1 MQVGNLFS
9 IAVQGI
15 QNQMDAMNGAAEQ
28 VLVASAAPSGGDTVS
43 ISAGAKQAA
52 SGGGAQTDGLVSGMN
67 DLRISKY
74 LAVANMKVVQT
85 GEDMTQDLTNMIG
98 SSGG

>member
-1 MQVGNLFS
+1 M
-9 IAVQGI
+9 AVQGI
-15 QNQMDAMNGAAEQ
+15 QRQLDAMNGAAEQ
-28 VLVASAAPSGGDTVS
+28 VLVASTAPSTGDSVN
-43 ISAGAKQAA
+43 ISPGAKQAA
-52 SGGGAQTDGLVSGMN
+52 NGGAAQSDGLVSGLT

-85 GEDMTQDLTNMIG
+85 GEDMSRDLTNMIG